1 MRHEGQGY
9 LERIYL
15 LDCRLGN
22 RINDISLTDIFTARK
37 A

>member
-1 MRHEGQGY
+1 VRHEGKGY

-15 LDCRLGN
+15 PDCRLGD